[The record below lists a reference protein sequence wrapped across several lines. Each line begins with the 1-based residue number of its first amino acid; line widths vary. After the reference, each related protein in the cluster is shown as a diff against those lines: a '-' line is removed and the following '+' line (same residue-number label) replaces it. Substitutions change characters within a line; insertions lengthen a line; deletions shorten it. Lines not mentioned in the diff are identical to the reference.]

1 MHSRFI
7 QYFTRNPK
15 YLFLTDAIGALVTA
29 ISWFAWKIF
38 FADQFQF
45 NSDVLWGL
53 VYYASALFCLSLQC
67 YLFAKK
73 NFHRCLK
80 LIVWGNL
87 GFVIVLLHLLYFFWN
102 EMSIFPEIYMILECI
117 IVSILVYLEI
127 SVRIAL
133 KARLN

>member
-1 MHSRFI
+1 MQSRFI

-29 ISWFAWKIF
+29 ISWLAWMLF
-38 FADQFQF
+38 FEDQFKF
-45 NSDVLWGL
+45 HSDVLWGL

-87 GFVIVLLHLLYFFWN
+87 GFIIILINLLCFFWN
-102 EMSIFPEIYMILECI
+102 EISILPRIYMMLECL
-117 IVSILVYLEI
+117 IVSTLVYCEASLEKQ
-127 SVRIAL
+127 L